1 MSKFNDKVVVIT
13 GGNSG
18 IGLATLHSFLRE
30 GAKVVFSGRRQEAL
44 DEVSASL
51 KGSFKAVLADQSKP
65 EDNKRLIAEAVDTFG
80 KIDVLFVNAGVAYFT
95 PAETIDEDHFDSQ
108 FNTNIKGPAFL
119 VKYAI
124 PFLNDGAAII
134 FNTSI
139 VHLKGFEGAAVY
151 SATKGAL
158 RAYARVLTTELAP
171 RKIRVNS
178 IAPGP
183 IATPIYNK
191 MGMPEE
197 AVSQMGQGFA
207 AANPLKRFGEDKE
220 IAEAVLFLASEEA
233 SYVNGIELAIDG
245 GLSQI

>member
-1 MSKFNDKVVVIT
+1 MQKLKNKVVVIT

-18 IGLATLHSFLRE
+18 IGLETVKAFLSQ

-44 DEVSASL
+44 DEVASSIS
-51 KGSFKAVLADQSKP
+51 GDFRAVLADQSRI
-65 EDNKRLIAEAVDTFG
+65 EDNSRLIREAVAAYG
-80 KIDVLFVNAGVAYFT
+80 QIDVLFVNAGVAYFA
-95 PAETIDEDHFDSQ
+95 PADQIDEDHFTSQ

-119 VKYAI
+119 VKEAI
-124 PFLNDGAAII
+124 SHMNEGSSII

-139 VHLKGFEGAAVY
+139 VHLKGFEAAAVY

-171 RKIRVNS
+171 KGIRVNS

-197 AVSQMGQGFA
+197 AVNEMGKSFA
-207 AANPLKRFGEDKE
+207 ASNPLGRFGEPRE
-220 IAEAVLFLASEEA
+220 IAEVAVFLASEGA
-233 SYVNGIELAIDG
+233 SYINGIEIAVDG
-245 GLSQI
+245 GMSQI